1 MSARA
6 ALLETLAS
14 YLGDR
19 KLLALIGTTVTGV
32 AINAQSIRSN
42 ASFLSLYT
50 AAAAPATPQK
60 PSRQPSAI
68 DDRFRRRLLNLI
80 AILLPSWRSRESL
93 LLIVQTITPSAAC
106 ASRCASRARAATA
119 SRR

>member
-1 MSARA
+1 MSARS

-32 AINAQSIRSN
+32 ALNAHSIRSN

-50 AAAAPATPQK
+50 AAAASATPQK

-80 AILLPSWRSRESL
+80 AILLPSWRSRESSFSSSK
-93 LLIVQTITPSAAC
+93 PSPSSAAC
-106 ASRCASRARAATA
+106 ASRCASRARAATG

>member
-32 AINAQSIRSN
+32 ALNAHSIRNN
-42 ASFLSLYT
+42 ASFLSLY
-50 AAAAPATPQK
+50 AAAA
-60 PSRQPSAI
+60 
-68 DDRFRRRLLNLI
+68 
-80 AILLPSWRSRESL
+80 
-93 LLIVQTITPSAAC
+93 
-106 ASRCASRARAATA
+106 ASPPCRCAAQSFRFNDHPLQGVNRCLPTRRPCATCN
-119 SRR
+119 S

>member
-1 MSARA
+1 MGQIVLDPSMSARA

-32 AINAQSIRSN
+32 ALNAHSIRSN

-50 AAAAPATPQK
+50 AASASATPQTIAAAQ
-60 PSRQPSAI
+60 R
-68 DDRFRRRLLNLI
+68 DRRPLS
-80 AILLPSWRSRESL
+80 P
-93 LLIVQTITPSAAC
+93 PAA
-106 ASRCASRARAATA
+106 
-119 SRR
+119 